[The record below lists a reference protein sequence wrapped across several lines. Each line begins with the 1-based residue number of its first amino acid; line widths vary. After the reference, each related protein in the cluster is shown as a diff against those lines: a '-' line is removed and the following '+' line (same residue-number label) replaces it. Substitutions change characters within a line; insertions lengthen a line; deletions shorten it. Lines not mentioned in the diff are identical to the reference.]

1 MSRKTKADN
10 KLKKINIKRALVIF
24 VSAAVVIYFGGTLI
38 SQQRTLNQKNN
49 EIEAL
54 EQKIAE
60 AAAETERLKTEVE
73 NLENPEYIEKIA
85 RERLGLIG
93 PNERVF
99 VDANKADK
107 TP

>member
-1 MSRKTKADN
+1 MSARKKSDS
-10 KLKKINIKRALVIF
+10 KFRKIDIKRALVIG
-24 VSAAVVIYFGGTLI
+24 VTAIIVLYFGGTLI
-38 SQQRTLNQKNN
+38 SQQRTLNIKND
-49 EIEAL
+49 EIKAL

-60 AAAETERLKTEVE
+60 TAAETERLKQEVE

-99 VDANKADK
+99 VDANKSSK